1 VGDLA
6 GVSPP
11 TVSRII
17 RKVSNEIS
25 ILVQN
30 FITFPTTQRERS
42 ETMTN
47 FYALAKFPGVLG
59 AINCT
64 HVAIRSPG
72 GNDAELY
79 RNRKGYF
86 SVNVQAICN
95 ASLEVSNIVARWP
108 GSVHDST
115 IFGNSRICAQ
125 FESDQIVGGYILG
138 DGGYAC
144 KTYLLTPLAQTTTDG
159 EKRYNFRQIRTRNP
173 VERLFGVVK
182 RRFPCLQLGLR
193 TKLATSFKIIVA
205 CFILHN
211 IAIQHGDT
219 DAPDDHSLL
228 LGRRVYEDVPVLQN
242 RRATAAGATAMCTAL
257 IMETFSRP

>member
-1 VGDLA
+1 M
-6 GVSPP
+6 
-11 TVSRII
+11 SRII
-17 RKVSNEIS
+17 RRVSREIAN
-25 ILVQN
+25 LVLD
-30 FITFPTTQRERS
+30 FIQFPTTQEEKS
-42 ETMTN
+42 ETMKN

-59 AINCT
+59 AIDCT

-86 SVNVQAICN
+86 SVNVQAICT
-95 ASLEVSNIVARWP
+95 ASLEVTNIVARWP

-125 FESDQIVGGYILG
+125 FESDQIVGGYLLG

-144 KTYLLTPLAQTTTDG
+144 KKYLLTPLAQTTTDA
-159 EKRYNFRQIRTRNP
+159 EKRYNFSQIRTRNSI
-173 VERLFGVVK
+173 ERLFGVVK

-193 TKLATSFKIIVA
+193 TKLATSHKIIVA

-211 IAIQHGDT
+211 IARRYRDE
-219 DAPDDHSLL
+219 APDDTELL
-228 LGRRVYEDVPVLQN
+228 RGSERV
-242 RRATAAGATAMCTAL
+242 AGSA
-257 IMETFSRP
+257 